1 MPKRKPDAPY
11 FAVLCTEEELKGH
24 VLVCTNSDFHV
35 VIEREFGLVRVHDRD
50 TLIVDAVQAAGAWLV
65 RLHRSYYR
73 HPFGPPSDGNAPPGV
88 P

>member
-11 FAVLCTEEELKGH
+11 FAVLCSEEELKAH
-24 VLVCTNSDFHV
+24 VLVCTASEFRI
-35 VIEREFGLVRVHDRD
+35 VIERELGRVRVHDRD
-50 TLIVDAVQAAGAWLV
+50 TLVVDAAEAAGAWVV

-73 HPFGPPSDGNAPPGV
+73 HPFQPSNGNAPPGM